1 MLDPFFDH
9 YLDDSHRMF
18 YETCLRFTEQE
29 LLPNAYEWE
38 EAESFPIELY
48 KKAADA
54 GLMGADYPEDLGG
67 GGGDVFHV
75 ILQCEAMMHCGS
87 TGILA
92 GLGSLGIALP
102 PIRTLGTEDQKQR
115 FIPPC
120 LRGEKIAALAITE
133 PGTGSDVAGV
143 TTRATRQG
151 DHYVLNGQKMFITS
165 GARAD
170 FVSVLARTSDDPHG
184 GLTFFVVEKGSPGFS
199 VSRSLKKTGWRA
211 SDTAELVFEDC
222 VVPVENRLGDEG
234 SGFLALMKNFQFE
247 RLALAV
253 YGHAT
258 AEVCLKEAEKYARQR
273 KVFGKSVLS
282 FQVTQHKLAAMATKT
297 RAAKAFNYQ
306 VADAMR
312 RGEEVIEAV
321 SQAKNFASDVALEV
335 ADQAV
340 QILGGMGY
348 MRETVVERLYR
359 DARLL
364 PIGGGTRE
372 VMNEI
377 ICQLRGYPRA
387 R

>member
-1 MLDPFFDH
+1 MIDPFFNH

-18 YETCLRFTEQE
+18 YETCLSFTEQE
-29 LLPNAYEWE
+29 LIPHAYQWE

-48 KKAADA
+48 KKAGAA
-54 GLMGADYPEDLGG
+54 GLLGADYPEEYGG

-75 ILQCEAMMHCGS
+75 ILQCEAMMRCGS
-87 TGILA
+87 TGVLA

-102 PIRTLGTEDQKQR
+102 PIYSLGSEEQKQR

-133 PGTGSDVAGV
+133 PGTGSDVAGI
-143 TTRATRQG
+143 TTRAKRDG
-151 DHYVLNGQKMFITS
+151 DSYVLNGQKMFITS

-170 FVSVLARTSDDPHG
+170 FVSVLARTSEDSHG
-184 GLTFFVVEKGSPGFS
+184 GLTFFVVEKGMPGYS

-211 SDTAELVFEDC
+211 SDTAELVFDDC
-222 VVPVENRLGDEG
+222 VVPVENRIGEEG

-258 AEVCLKEAEKYARQR
+258 AEVTLREAEKYARER
-273 KVFGKSVLS
+273 TVFGKPIMN
-282 FQVTQHKLAAMATKT
+282 FQLTQHKLATMATKT

-335 ADQAV
+335 ANEAV

-377 ICQLRGYPRA
+377 ICQLRGYPRS